1 MNANCDTS
9 QNSDSRSHTEDR
21 ILQAAEAEFLAKGH
35 AGARTTAIAEAAGV
49 THAMLHYYF
58 RTKDKLFERIL
69 NEKIQL
75 VRDIMLLGMGD
86 SGKPLAER
94 IAATVETHFDF
105 LVANP
110 QLPRFMINE
119 VFEVPERL
127 VLVADQ
133 MKLHGPRLLGRL
145 QRDID
150 DLAAA
155 GCCRRVDARMLL
167 LDIVSL
173 NIFTFMAAPI
183 VDVLMC
189 GADCDRERF
198 LAARKRENVETIM
211 RKLGL

>member
-1 MNANCDTS
+1 MNANCDTP

-21 ILQAAEAEFLAKGH
+21 ILQAAEAEFLAKGY

-86 SGKPLAER
+86 SCKPLPER
-94 IAATVETHFDF
+94 IAATIESHFDF
-105 LVANP
+105 LATNP

-119 VFEVPERL
+119 VFAIPGRI
-127 VLVADQ
+127 VLITSQ
-133 MKLHGPRLLGRL
+133 MKMHAPLLLAGL
-145 QRDID
+145 QREID
-150 DLAAA
+150 ALAAE
-155 GCCRRVDARMLL
+155 GRCRRVDARMLL
-167 LDIVSL
+167 LDIISL
-173 NIFTFMAAPI
+173 NIFTFMAEPI
-183 VDVLMC
+183 VRSLMGNSC
-189 GADCDRERF
+189 ESEQF